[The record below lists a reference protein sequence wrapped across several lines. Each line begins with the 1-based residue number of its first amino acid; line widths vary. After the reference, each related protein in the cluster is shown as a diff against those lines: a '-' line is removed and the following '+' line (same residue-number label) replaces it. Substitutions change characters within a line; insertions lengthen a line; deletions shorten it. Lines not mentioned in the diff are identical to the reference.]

1 MVQYNKARYERIII
15 MKLLFNALIK
25 FIFGILLV
33 GLLLFLP
40 AGSLSYTN
48 GWIFAAVLFIP
59 ILMLGIILY
68 IKAPELLKKRLDS
81 KEKEVEQKGITRFS
95 AIVFILGFVMA
106 GLDYRFE
113 LSSIPRGLEISAVVV
128 FLLSYLLYAEVMR
141 ENAYLS
147 RIIEVQENQK
157 VIDTGL
163 YGIVRHPMYMTTVFM
178 FLSIPIIL
186 GSWYSFIIFLFYP
199 VLMVARIK
207 NEEKVLSNGL
217 IGYNEY
223 KEKVKYRMIPFIW

>member
-1 MVQYNKARYERIII
+1 

-113 LSSIPRGLEISAVVV
+113 LSSIPRGFEISAVVV

>member
-1 MVQYNKARYERIII
+1 

>member
-1 MVQYNKARYERIII
+1 

-48 GWIFAAVLFIP
+48 GWIFVAVLFIP

-81 KEKEVEQKGITRFS
+81 KEKESEQKGITRFS

-128 FLLSYLLYAEVMR
+128 FLLSYILYAEVMR

-163 YGIVRHPMYMTTVFM
+163 YGIVRHPMYMATVFM